1 MISRLFGPKAMW
13 VGVFK
18 RMSLFP
24 GAYSIT
30 FNPKPDLSG
39 EVFCGLPHD
48 EQLIQKKQKIVKKA
62 FNFIS
67 GKLLPLKALLP
78 RMFSSEIPSHRLLGC
93 ASRRSNLDPVYFQ
106 RIFTVGNE
114 HS

>member
-1 MISRLFGPKAMW
+1 ME
-13 VGVFK
+13 
-18 RMSLFP
+18 LFP

-48 EQLIQKKQKIVKKA
+48 EQLSQKKQKIVKQD

-67 GKLLPLKALLP
+67 GKLLLIKALL
-78 RMFSSEIPSHRLLGC
+78 R
-93 ASRRSNLDPVYFQ
+93 
-106 RIFTVGNE
+106 
-114 HS
+114 